1 MQRFGISSW
10 GANQFNGLAIPRL
23 RGVHLHCEVL
33 QQIIVQDRVL
43 IAALT
48 RTPIRE
54 ATKDDRAPNFRMADN
69 PWGRC
74 YGFGSGSDMRGT

>member
-1 MQRFGISSW
+1 MIASDVRRSS
-10 GANQFNGLAIPRL
+10 
-23 RGVHLHCEVL
+23 
-33 QQIIVQDRVL
+33 L

-69 PWGRC
+69 PWGPG

>member
-1 MQRFGISSW
+1 MIAS
-10 GANQFNGLAIPRL
+10 NVLE
-23 RGVHLHCEVL
+23 EVS
-33 QQIIVQDRVL
+33 L

-48 RTPIRE
+48 KTPIRE

-69 PWGRC
+69 PCGRC